1 MSKKIMKY
9 NPAFLSDEQLIDSFV
24 VRHTDLELIT
34 DIVRDNVDPSNQH
47 VLVIGPR
54 GIGKT
59 TLVLRVAAG
68 IVKDD
73 ELSKQWYPLVFGEE
87 SYGVCSPG
95 EFWLEALFHLG
106 RQTKEPRWKKTY
118 KELLEIKD
126 EDTLRESA
134 LAQLMD
140 FADEKNK
147 RILLIVENLHQLL
160 GDQISD
166 DEAWTLRHTL
176 QHEPRIMILATA
188 TTRFEKIENQ
198 GKAMFELFK
207 LHNLKPLDT
216 EDCRK
221 LWQANTGNAFDGELI
236 RPIQILTGGNPR
248 LITIISQCARDISL
262 QNLLDNLIELV
273 DDHTEYFKNHLDNL
287 APIERKVYLAL
298 AEIWEPATAK
308 EVAAAA
314 RLEVNKTSSLLGRL
328 IKNGAAVV
336 ADDRQRTKKYYVAE
350 RMYNIYYLMR
360 RRGGPSSRVKAV
372 IRFLV
377 PFYGHKKTLEI
388 ITDEACRLSPEFRRD
403 HYAAY
408 EILLEECSDCV
419 RKELLK
425 STPDEFIKAEDMPD
439 TLKELFASE
448 LQTEF
453 NYKVKQLRLKS
464 TELFEKGDFKEAE
477 KIERQIIDILPDDTS
492 AWSNLGVLLESQNRI
507 QEAEKA
513 YRKIID
519 IIPNHVNTWYK
530 LGLLLKIQKRYNE
543 AENAFNKV
551 IEIQPDDDDAWI
563 SLGLL
568 LADQKRLNKAENA
581 YRKAIEIKPNNV
593 YAWNFL
599 GFLLFNQ
606 KRFNEAENAYQKVIE
621 IQPDNFNAIYNL
633 GVSLEN
639 QKRYDESENAYLK
652 VIELEPD
659 DVDAWFN
666 LGISLKNLKRYDEA
680 ENAFRKVIEKQLD
693 YVSAWI
699 NLGILL
705 DNQKRFNE
713 AEHTYRKAIEI
724 QPNHVDAWIN
734 LGVSLK
740 NQKRYDEAEN
750 AYRKSLEIQPDH
762 IYVWNLL
769 GVLLANQKHYDEAEK
784 AYRKVI
790 EIQPDY
796 IYAWNNLG
804 LLLGDQKIY
813 DEAENAYRK
822 AIDID
827 PEDLRVWNNLACL
840 FLETKRYEE
849 AEMFAR
855 KSVEIS
861 PDNSAYQHT
870 LASILVAIGMIDE
883 AFELTKSLINDA
895 EFIDGFTNDVNELI
909 IALAAKGGA
918 TQSIE
923 ILQESSCAEKLEP
936 LIVGLRLYMG
946 EDERDIRTPLEVLEI
961 GKDVKKRI
969 EDRLAGSDN
978 DEN

>member
-1 MSKKIMKY
+1 MKY
-9 NPAFLSDEQLIDSFV
+9 NPAFLSDEELIESFV
-24 VRHTDLELIT
+24 VRHTDFELIT
-34 DIVRDNVDPSNQH
+34 DIVRGNDDQSNQH

-106 RQTKEPRWKKTY
+106 RQPDQERWEKTY
-118 KELLEIKD
+118 QELREIKD

-140 FADEKNK
+140 FADEVDK

-188 TTRFEKIENQ
+188 TTRFEEIENQ

-221 LWQANTGNAFDGELI
+221 LWQANTRNAFDGELI

-248 LITIISQCARDISL
+248 LITIISQCTKDISL
-262 QNLLDNLIELV
+262 QNLLENLIELV
-273 DDHTEYFKNHLDNL
+273 DDHTEYFKTHLDNL

-360 RRGGPSSRVKAV
+360 RRGGSSSRVKAI

-377 PFYGHKKTLEI
+377 PFYGHKKTLEL
-388 ITDEACRLSPEFRRD
+388 ITDEACRLSPEHRRD

-408 EILLEECSDCV
+408 ECLLDESSESV
-419 RKELLK
+419 RKELFK
-425 STPDEFIKAEDMPD
+425 STPASFIEAEDIPD
-439 TLKELFASE
+439 TLKERVAYEKFSD
-448 LQTEF
+448 
-453 NYKVKQLRLKS
+453 KIKQLRLKS
-464 TELFEKGDFKEAE
+464 TELFEKGDFQEAEKLERHIIDIFPEEINAWNNLGILLENQNRIKEAE
-477 KIERQIIDILPDDTS
+477 VAYRTVTGIQPDDVDAWNNLGDVLYKQCRYDEAEESYRKVIDIQPDYVYAWNSLGHILFEKKNYKESEITCRKVIDIQQDNVN
-492 AWSNLGVLLESQNRI
+492 AWSNLGLLLYNQKQFNEAEKTYRKVIEIQPDHVYAWINMGCILYKQCRYDETENAYRKVIEIQPDFVDAWYNLGGVLYKQCRYD
-507 QEAEKA
+507 EAEKA
-513 YRKIID
+513 YRKSID
-519 IIPNHVNTWYK
+519 IK
-530 LGLLLKIQKRYNE
+530 
-543 AENAFNKV
+543 
-551 IEIQPDDDDAWI
+551 PDDVHAW
-563 SLGLL
+563 
-568 LADQKRLNKAENA
+568 
-581 YRKAIEIKPNNV
+581 
-593 YAWNFL
+593 
-599 GFLLFNQ
+599 
-606 KRFNEAENAYQKVIE
+606 
-621 IQPDNFNAIYNL
+621 YNL
-633 GVSLEN
+633 GSVL
-639 QKRYDESENAYLK
+639 
-652 VIELEPD
+652 
-659 DVDAWFN
+659 
-666 LGISLKNLKRYDEA
+666 
-680 ENAFRKVIEKQLD
+680 RKQC
-693 YVSAWI
+693 
-699 NLGILL
+699 
-705 DNQKRFNE
+705 R
-713 AEHTYRKAIEI
+713 
-724 QPNHVDAWIN
+724 
-734 LGVSLK
+734 
-740 NQKRYDEAEN
+740 
-750 AYRKSLEIQPDH
+750 
-762 IYVWNLL
+762 
-769 GVLLANQKHYDEAEK
+769 YDEAEK
-784 AYRKVI
+784 AYRKVLD
-790 EIQPDY
+790 IQPDNKV
-796 IYAWNNLG
+796 IWNSIAWLYF
-804 LLLGDQKIY
+804 KS
-813 DEAENAYRK
+813 
-822 AIDID
+822 
-827 PEDLRVWNNLACL
+827 
-840 FLETKRYEE
+840 KRYEK
-849 AEMFAR
+849 AEMLSR
-855 KSVEIS
+855 KSLEIS
-861 PDNSAYQHT
+861 PDNSAFQHT
-870 LASILVAIGMIDE
+870 LAAILVEIGKIDE

-895 EFIDGFTNDVNELI
+895 ALIDDFTNDVNELI